1 MSTPPAYPP
10 TPAGGPPIPPG
21 SAEVGVIG
29 KHRNPLLAWLVWPLI
44 TLGIYHLVSWYKI
57 NREVGLRPAHRGHSW
72 RRRSCPLS
80 RSHHPGSGHT
90 SQCGTHRR
98 SHPAGT
104 SRCGDGTNGS
114 MQSVDR
120 TAPGLRS
127 RTALALLP
135 DVAEQ
140 PLGVV
145 RHATGRQPGSA
156 ACLGRPR
163 PGGSASEPGPRPI
176 GKHHWLMIKLVCKA
190 SKTAAK
196 I

>member
-1 MSTPPAYPP
+1 MA
-10 TPAGGPPIPPG
+10 A
-21 SAEVGVIG
+21 AC
-29 KHRNPLLAWLVWPLI
+29 A
-44 TLGIYHLVSWYKI
+44 
-57 NREVGLRPAHRGHSW
+57 
-72 RRRSCPLS
+72 LS
-80 RSHHPGSGHT
+80 RSIILIPALPLSVEH
-90 SQCGTHRR
+90 QR

-127 RTALALLP
+127 RTALPLLP

-145 RHATGRQPGSA
+145 RHATGRQPGSV

-163 PGGSASEPGPRPI
+163 PDGSATPAHRQAS
-176 GKHHWLMIKLVCKA
+176 LVDDQAVCKA
-190 SKTAAK
+190 SKTAAE